1 VYPNNLQDKSPK
13 ILVKGN
19 PDSTY
24 LPSYPQGKYPN
35 DYVVVIK
42 KSALKE
48 SKKDCKNQS
57 RLIKRDRLAKLSKG
71 KKLNSVYVSP
81 SKRDVNDL
89 LVELPKMMDV
99 AFRLL
104 KQVRE
109 SFSINRPI
117 KSSPITSINHH
128 KLNVLYDI
136 PNKQEVDDFLV
147 KHPKLMDFA
156 ARAFKQIRRYFS
168 SEVLSLEVT
177 RDPEIS
183 NYEQLCVYIHT
194 SLTVKEAVRTLNEFD
209 DRWLLDHLNETNNL
223 FSFNLRFL

>member
-1 VYPNNLQDKSPK
+1 MGTHIRNDSMFQ
-13 ILVKGN
+13 ILE
-19 PDSTY
+19 
-24 LPSYPQGKYPN
+24 KY
-35 DYVVVIK
+35 K
-42 KSALKE
+42 AGFQKLAL
-48 SKKDCKNQS
+48 
-57 RLIKRDRLAKLSKG
+57 
-71 KKLNSVYVSP
+71 
-81 SKRDVNDL
+81 
-89 LVELPKMMDV
+89 
-99 AFRLL
+99 
-104 KQVRE
+104 
-109 SFSINRPI
+109 
-117 KSSPITSINHH
+117 NHH
-128 KLNVLYDI
+128 KLNGLYDI

-209 DRWLLDHLNETNNL
+209 DQWLLDHLNETNNL